1 MPVLPIAGA
10 LFAYM
15 TAFFALAV
23 VRRDNSVADIAWGG
37 GFLLVALLSLH
48 LGVGWLLRPTLLTVL
63 VALWAARLAIHILRR
78 NRGRGEDPRYAAW
91 RRDWGR
97 WWLPRSYLQ
106 VFLLQGAI
114 LLVVAAGI
122 VVVNTRSGPGLRA
135 LDAIGTLVVLGGL
148 AFETVADVQ
157 LARFLADPANRGRIM
172 DRGLWRY
179 SRHPNYFG
187 EAVVWWGVWLIAL
200 SVPGGWWAVV
210 SPLLIT
216 FLLLKVSG
224 VPMLE
229 RLMEGQPG
237 WAEYRARTSVF
248 VPLPPRSVPPA

>member
-1 MPVLPIAGA
+1 VTVALIAGA

-15 TAFFALAV
+15 TVFFVVAV
-23 VRRDNSVADIAWGG
+23 ARRDNSIADIAWGG
-37 GFLLVALLSLH
+37 GFVLVAVVSLH
-48 LGVGWLLRPTLLTVL
+48 LGVGWLARPALLTLLVL
-63 VALWAARLAIHILRR
+63 LWAVRLSAHILLR
-78 NRGRGEDPRYAAW
+78 NRGRGEEDPRYAAW
-91 RRDWGR
+91 RREWGR

-122 VVVNTRSGPGLRA
+122 IVVNTRSGSGLTP
-135 LDAIGTLVVLGGL
+135 LDAVGTLIVLAGL
-148 AFETVADVQ
+148 AFETVADRQ
-157 LARFLADPANRGRIM
+157 LARFLGDPANRGRIM

-200 SVPGGWWAVV
+200 SVPSGWWTVV

-229 RLMEGQPG
+229 RMMEGRPG

-248 VPLPPRSVPPA
+248 VPLPLRTPPA

>member
-1 MPVLPIAGA
+1 VTLVAIAGA
-10 LFAYM
+10 LLVYM
-15 TAFFALAV
+15 TAAFGLAV
-23 VRRDNSVADIAWGG
+23 ARRDNSIADIAWGG
-37 GFLLVALLSLH
+37 GF
-48 LGVGWLLRPTLLTVL
+48 VL
-63 VALWAARLAIHILRR
+63 VALIAAALGVGALPRPILLTALVVVWAARLAIHVLLR

-91 RRDWGR
+91 RREWGR
-97 WWLPRSYLQ
+97 FWVVRSYFQ
-106 VFLLQGAI
+106 VFVLQGAI

-122 VVVNTRSGPGLRA
+122 IVVNTRSGPGLGA
-135 LDAIGTLVVLGGL
+135 LDLLGALVVVAGL
-148 AFETVADVQ
+148 ACEAVADLQ
-157 LARFLADPANRGRIM
+157 LARFIRDPANHDRVM

-187 EAVVWWGVWLIAL
+187 EAVVWWGIWLIAL

-210 SPLLIT
+210 SPLAIT

-229 RLMEGQPG
+229 RLMEGRPG
-237 WAEYRARTSVF
+237 WAEYKARTSVF